1 MPDVT
6 LIFPRSPFL
15 LHDAVFPPLGI
26 MYLSAYAKQHGLDV
40 QLLDMGLGHTPD
52 MIASD
57 IVGISFTTP
66 QRQEAFDLAKQLNH
80 QGKQVIAGG
89 PHATHLSQEC
99 LIHGFTHVIRGYGER
114 ALVQFVSQMA
124 GKKIM
129 TPPEPPVDEIPFPD
143 RDALPIHDYPYEI
156 DGKPATPIM
165 TSRGCVYHCSF
176 CARITSDFMMQSA
189 DRTIAEIEHIHDR
202 YGYEAFMIYDDIF
215 IASKKRLEKM
225 VSALGGRYTF
235 RCFARSNLLDDR
247 VCALLKKLGVV
258 EVGIGIESGSDT
270 VLERSMK
277 GTTRKVNTRAVER
290 LHHHGIRAKAFLI
303 VGLPGETDDTVIET
317 ADWIEEAKPDDIDV
331 SVLQPM
337 PGSVIFED
345 PAKWGI
351 HYSYNGRPGWYK
363 GTPGQYEGVAT
374 DNLTA
379 EEIVQWRD
387 TLEREFKR
395 PELLR

>member
-6 LIFPRSPFL
+6 LIFPKSNFL

-26 MYLSAYAKQHGLDV
+26 MYLSAYAKQYGLDI
-40 QLLDMGLGHTPD
+40 QLLDMGLGHTPG
-52 MIASD
+52 MIESD

-66 QRQEAFDLAKQLNH
+66 QRQEAFALAKQLNH

-89 PHATHLSQEC
+89 PHATHLPHEC
-99 LIHGFTHVIRGYGER
+99 LKHGFTDVIRGYGER
-114 ALVQFVSQMA
+114 EFVEIVSRLT
-124 GKKIM
+124 GKP
-129 TPPEPPVDEIPFPD
+129 TLPQEPPIDDIPFPD

-165 TSRGCVYHCSF
+165 TSRGCPYSCAF
-176 CARITSDFMMQSA
+176 CGRITGAFQMQSA
-189 DRTIAEIEHIHDR
+189 DRTIAEIEHVHDR
-202 YGYEAFMIYDDIF
+202 YGYEAYMIYDDIF
-215 IASKKRLEKM
+215 IASKKRLEKIAN
-225 VSALGGRYTF
+225 VLGGRYTF

-247 VCALLKKLGVV
+247 VCALMKKLGVV

-270 VLERSMK
+270 VLDRSMK

-290 LHHHGIRAKAFLI
+290 LHHYGIRAKAFLI
-303 VGLPGETDDTVIET
+303 VGLPGETDETVIET
-317 ADWIEEAKPDDIDV
+317 ADWIEEAQPDDIDV

-337 PGSVIFED
+337 PGSVIFQY
-345 PAKWGI
+345 PAKLGI
-351 HYSYNGRPGWYK
+351 HFSYNGHPGWYK
-363 GTPGQYEGVAT
+363 GIPGQYEGVAT
-374 DNLTA
+374 DHLSA